1 MLPFLGQIPAKG
13 LADAGVPAE
22 LAGKQH
28 QAHQYLTQKLSGGA
42 SRRQVMVMTLG
53 YEGSGKSSV
62 VWRLRNP
69 DLESLM
75 PSLNSTD
82 GISTCTTQALLLLL
96 LLLLQACPL
105 TDSPF
110 TPRPLRPL
118 RL

>member
-1 MLPFLGQIPAKG
+1 MLLEAKKAAQCKWLLPFLGQIPAEG

-82 GISTCTTQALLLLL
+82 GISTCTTKRCCCCCKHAH
-96 LLLLQACPL
+96 
-105 TDSPF
+105 
-110 TPRPLRPL
+110 
-118 RL
+118 